1 MADGI
6 QGLVGDGAAMRGI
19 RDLIARVA
27 PTPSTVLITGESGS
41 GKEVVARAIHAL
53 SAVRGIFLAVN
64 CAAIPTELLESQLFG
79 HVRGAF
85 TGALTAQEGLFA
97 RARGGTLFLD
107 EIGELPLT
115 LQAKLL
121 RAIEEKEILP
131 VGAVEQIGIDVRLIA
146 ATNRDLERLVAE
158 GRFREDLY
166 YRLDVVNLRL
176 PPLRERPEDIPALVE
191 QLIRRHNL
199 RIGRAYRGADAAAV
213 KMLTSQQWKGNV
225 RELDHIIERA
235 MVVGDGD
242 MITARDL
249 TRALGDRATT
259 PGDDAREAL
268 RLYERLHTE
277 GVLRRCNNDRNQAA
291 ELLGLSPSALERRL
305 DDLGLRR

>member
-191 QLIRRHNL
+191 HLIRRHNL